1 MDGLKIKVRHVGG
14 RTEELTVETDQVLIG
29 SGAHCEV
36 RLPID
41 QARFEHVLVRSGPAG
56 LFASARSIDPP
67 PTLSGAEFTEAPIL
81 PGSVLR
87 VSQSA
92 IEIEPIALT
101 VDPSTAKQDAG
112 SRNARPL
119 VILVLGIAA
128 SAAIYLARPHAKKTG
143 DEPAVIPELFG
154 ATGGTCPQT
163 EALAAEAL
171 AQSKVSLAN
180 AKRERS
186 PFYVQDGI
194 GAVHLYQLAGACF
207 RMARRYE
214 DAEQALAAADAL
226 KETITE
232 GFRVHRM
239 RLKYALTSN
248 DWEMALGQVRILRT
262 YTSFGATDDG
272 DETGKHSDDE
282 YATWL
287 SNLNRQIELA
297 HSGKKKK

>member
-14 RTEELTVETDQVLIG
+14 RTEELTVENDQVLIG

-67 PTLSGAEFTEAPIL
+67 PTLSGAEFTETPIV
-81 PGSVLR
+81 PGSVLY

-92 IEIEPIALT
+92 IEIQPIALS
-101 VDPSTAKQDAG
+101 VDPKAAQEESKG
-112 SRNARPL
+112 KSARPL
-119 VILVLGIAA
+119 IILVLGVAA
-128 SAAIYLARPHAKKTG
+128 ATAIFLAKPKAKTSS
-143 DEPAVIPELFG
+143 DEPKVIPDLFG
-154 ATGGTCPQT
+154 VGQSTCPQSAP
-163 EALAAEAL
+163 EAALSL
-171 AQSKVSLAN
+171 AQSKLSLAE

-186 PFYVQDGI
+186 PFYVQEGI
-194 GAVHLYQLAGACF
+194 AAVGLYQVAAACF
-207 RMARRYE
+207 RMSSRYE
-214 DAEQALAAADAL
+214 EADQALAEADDL
-226 KETITE
+226 KSAITE
-232 GFRVHRM
+232 EFRVHRM
-239 RLKYALTSN
+239 RLKYALRVS
-248 DWEMALGQVRILRT
+248 DWDMALGQVRLLRT
-262 YTSFGATDDG
+262 YSATSSDDG
-272 DETGKHSDDE
+272 DGAQRPGDDE

>member
-1 MDGLKIKVRHVGG
+1 
-14 RTEELTVETDQVLIG
+14 VETDQVLIG

-87 VSQSA
+87 VNQSA

-101 VDPSTAKQDAG
+101 VDPNAVKQEKG
-112 SRNARPL
+112 NRNARPL
-119 VILVLGIAA
+119 VILVIGVA
-128 SAAIYLARPHAKKTG
+128 AAIALFLARPRSQSG
-143 DEPAVIPELFG
+143 SDEPKVIPDLFG
-154 ATGGTCPQT
+154 VASGTCPQSS
-163 EALAAEAL
+163 AQAADSL
-171 AQSKVSLAN
+171 AQSKRSLAQ

-194 GAVHLYQLAGACF
+194 GAVPLYQVAAACF
-207 RMARRYE
+207 RMAGRYE
-214 DAEQALAAADAL
+214 DAEQALAEADAL
-226 KETITE
+226 RETIIQD
-232 GFRVHRM
+232 FRVHRT
-239 RLKYALTSN
+239 RLQYALRTN
-248 DWEMALGQVRILRT
+248 DWEMALGQLRILRT
-262 YTSFGATDDG
+262 YASTSSDDVTDGA
-272 DETGKHSDDE
+272 KRPADDE